1 MPHSNHGKFNKHQ
14 GTYLSNEYGLVK
26 MDNYYSLKLSL
37 FIKDTREMCVFT
49 FGYSIL
55 QNIIILTTH

>member
-1 MPHSNHGKFNKHQ
+1 
-14 GTYLSNEYGLVK
+14 
-26 MDNYYSLKLSL
+26 MDNYYGLKLSL

-49 FGYSIL
+49 FGYLIL

>member
-1 MPHSNHGKFNKHQ
+1 
-14 GTYLSNEYGLVK
+14 
-26 MDNYYSLKLSL
+26 MDNYYSLKLNL
-37 FIKDTREMCVFT
+37 LIKDTREMCVFT